1 MNYIDGNTLAGKR
14 FKVLENGDLRE
25 VKRGKFVPKYDD
37 KYYFI
42 TDRGAVTHSIW
53 KDDEIDHWRMK
64 RFILFP
70 TEGECKEYK
79 GYLKA
84 LDKYTFTP
92 NWSDF
97 GQEKWELYYDHE
109 EKLIGDSFTNKQQYN
124 TCYFNSRENI
134 EAFIAEVGEDA
145 VKCFM
150 FDVWE

>member
-25 VKRGKFVPKYDD
+25 VKKKKFVPKYDD

-42 TDRGAVTHSIW
+42 DDTGRAAHCIW
-53 KDDEIDHWRMK
+53 GDDNIDHWRMK
-64 RFILFP
+64 HFTLFA

-79 GYLKA
+79 RYLET

-109 EKLIGDSFTNKQQYN
+109 EKLIGDSFTNKQRYN

-134 EAFIAEVGEDA
+134 EAFIAEVGEGA

-150 FDVWE
+150 FDAWE

>member
-25 VKRGKFVPKYDD
+25 VKREKFVPKRDD

-42 TDRGAVTHSIW
+42 DDAGRGARSIW
-53 KDDEIDHWRMK
+53 GDDDIDHWRMK
-64 RFILFP
+64 HFTLFA
-70 TEGECKEYK
+70 TEGEYEEYK

-84 LDKYTFTP
+84 LDKHTFTP

-109 EKLIGDSFTNKQQYN
+109 EKLIGETFVHKQQYN
-124 TCYFNSRENI
+124 ACYFPSKETI
-134 EAFIAEVGEDA
+134 KSFIAEVGEDT

>member
-25 VKRGKFVPKYDD
+25 VKREKFNPQNGD

-42 TDRGAVTHSIW
+42 TDRGAVTYSIW
-53 KDDEIDHWRMK
+53 TDDGIDHWRIK
-64 RFILFP
+64 RLILFS
-70 TEGECKEYK
+70 TMGECEEYK

-109 EKLIGDSFTNKQQYN
+109 EKLIGERITNEQQYN